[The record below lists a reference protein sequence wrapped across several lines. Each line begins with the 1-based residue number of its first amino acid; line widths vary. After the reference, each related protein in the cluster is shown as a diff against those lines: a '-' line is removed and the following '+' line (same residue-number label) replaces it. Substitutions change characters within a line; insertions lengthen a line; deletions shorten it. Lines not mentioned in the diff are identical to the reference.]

1 MRPSPISSLIS
12 ALPHPG
18 VYGTKAR
25 YKACLVLLALCCALA
40 VALAGCGGA
49 AATPDSPESPTTPP
63 SAAPSATSTPASTAV
78 AKPPTLTPAAKAAP
92 TLPAA
97 ALPTTAT
104 ARQSRPTVASPA
116 TPTLTAAPAADPVAA
131 AAETAVPAPSPTP
144 PFSVEKQRAALV
156 AIYNA
161 TDGPNWTE
169 NSNWLSDAPLDQ
181 WAGVTTND
189 TGSVIKLELW
199 TNNLRG
205 ELPAELADL
214 VKLEELDV
222 SDNQLS
228 DCLPFA
234 MRRNFRNLN
243 LSGTQFCPSPDRAAL
258 MAIYEA
264 TNGRKWRDRTN
275 WLKEDVPISEWYGVR
290 TDENGYVIRLALSG
304 NDLSGAIPTELGN
317 LSNLQFLSISNR
329 RLSGEI
335 PAELGNLANLQS
347 LSLSGTQLSGEIPA
361 ELGNLANLQSLN
373 LSGTSLAGRYQRSWA
388 ICPTCNLWPLSQR
401 IERGD
406 TGGVGQPF
414 QPESSEPLFRR
425 YRGPPVPVLFQP
437 IQRVCAKKLGKP
449 VKPFSQERS
458 AVCYL
463 REGVVLLQLIAQA
476 RDRNQGFAMGTA
488 ALLLNSTPVLQ
499 ASSGY
504 EAG

>member
-1 MRPSPISSLIS
+1 MRPSPISSLIA
-12 ALPHPG
+12 ALPRPW

-25 YKACLVLLALCCALA
+25 CKGCLVLLALGCALA

-49 AATPDSPESPTTPP
+49 AATPDSPESSANLP
-63 SAAPSATSTPASTAV
+63 SAAPSATSTPASTAA
-78 AKPPTLTPAAKAAP
+78 AKPPTLTPAAKATP

-104 ARQSRPTVASPA
+104 ARQGRPTVASPA
-116 TPTLTAAPAADPVAA
+116 TPTLTAAPVADPVAA

-189 TGSVIKLELW
+189 AGSVIKLELW

-258 MAIYEA
+258 VAIYEA

-304 NDLSGAIPTELGN
+304 NDLSGAIPVELGN

-329 RLSGEI
+329 RLRGEIPAELGNLANLQSLILGSRSLIGGIPAELGNLSNLQYLSLSGTRLSGEI

-347 LSLSGTQLSGEIPA
+347 LDLSGTQLSGEIPA
-361 ELGNLANLQSLN
+361 ELGNLANLQSLDLSDN
-373 LSGTSLAGRYQRSWA
+373 QLSGEIPAELGNLASLPRISLAR
-388 ICPTCNLWPLSQR
+388 N
-401 IERGD
+401 
-406 TGGVGQPF
+406 
-414 QPESSEPLFRR
+414 
-425 YRGPPVPVLFQP
+425 
-437 IQRVCAKKLGKP
+437 
-449 VKPFSQERS
+449 
-458 AVCYL
+458 
-463 REGVVLLQLIAQA
+463 QLIGCVPGRLIPIDSETTFCSEAPAPVSA
-476 RDRNQGFAMGTA
+476 RDSEKERRAGSPLQGHGRPQ
-488 ALLLNSTPVLQ
+488 LERPL
-499 ASSGY
+499 
-504 EAG
+504 